1 MAAKR
6 RFGSPRPSPIAP
18 LPRPHRWAWRRLV
31 IAAIATT
38 TALLAAGT
46 ATSRAATG
54 SVYVDAKF
62 NAAAGHDS
70 FNGSFTGG
78 SNVGLGYS
86 VMPNLTNGADN
97 TLIGRAA
104 LRANTQGFGNTASGY
119 FALSANTSG
128 DNNMASGNEALM
140 SNTSGSANVAVG
152 TQALANDT
160 TGFGNIA
167 LGTAAGG
174 NLTTGFDNIDIANA
188 ATSGESD
195 TIRVGEQGVEG
206 RTFLAGVSGTTIAG
220 KGKPVVV
227 NAHGQLGTASG
238 ASTLGNE
245 LATGGTVRGLK
256 DHNRRQDQEIARQ
269 SREIAALKREV
280 AKLSGG

>member
-1 MAAKR
+1 MAKR
-6 RFGSPRPSPIAP
+6 RFRSNPFAPRVRAQDR
-18 LPRPHRWAWRRLV
+18 PRRRGRLLL
-31 IAAIATT
+31 ASST
-38 TALLAAGT
+38 TAVVTLALTISPAL
-46 ATSRAATG
+46 AATG
-54 SVYVDAKF
+54 SVYVDGKF

-86 VMPNLTNGADN
+86 VLPNLTNGADN

-128 DNNMASGNEALM
+128 DNNMASGNDALM

-206 RTFLAGVSGTTIAG
+206 RTFLAGVSGATIPG

-238 ASTLGNE
+238 ASKLGYE
-245 LATGGTVRGLK
+245 FAGGATVRRLRA
-256 DHNRRQDQEIARQ
+256 HNRREDQEIARQ
-269 SREIAALKREV
+269 SMQIATLERNV
-280 AKLSGG
+280 ARLSRP

>member
-1 MAAKR
+1 MAKR
-6 RFGSPRPSPIAP
+6 RFRSSPFVPRICAQDRP
-18 LPRPHRWAWRRLV
+18 RHRGRLLLV
-31 IAAIATT
+31 SSTAAIVTL
-38 TALLAAGT
+38 ALGIGPAF
-46 ATSRAATG
+46 AATG
-54 SVYVDAKF
+54 SVYVDSKF

-70 FNGSFTGG
+70 FNASFTGG

-86 VMPNLTNGADN
+86 VMPNLTTGADN

-128 DNNMASGNEALM
+128 DNNMASGNDALM

-220 KGKPVVV
+220 KGRPVVV

-238 ASTLGNE
+238 ASKLGNE
-245 LATGGTVRGLK
+245 FAGGGTVGKLRA
-256 DHNRRQDQEIARQ
+256 HNRREDHEIARQ
-269 SREIAALKREV
+269 SSQIATLKREV
-280 AKLSGG
+280 AKLSGR